1 MATVDGPEGLILYTF
16 LRSPLPDR
24 VLSAR
29 KKIGKI
35 SIVLGHVG
43 VTTSV
48 LVRVVVDCVCGC
60 CD

>member
-1 MATVDGPEGLILYTF
+1 MTTVGGPEGLILYTF
-16 LRSPLPDR
+16 LRAPLPDR

-29 KKIGKI
+29 KKIGKF
-35 SIVLGHVG
+35 SVVLGHVG

-60 CD
+60 FD